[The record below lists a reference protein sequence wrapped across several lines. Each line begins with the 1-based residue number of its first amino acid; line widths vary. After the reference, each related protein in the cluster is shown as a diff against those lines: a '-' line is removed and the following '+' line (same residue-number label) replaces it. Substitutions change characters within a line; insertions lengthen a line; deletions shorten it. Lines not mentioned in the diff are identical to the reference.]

1 MKEPVGKSVRQT
13 PLLHSVG
20 GEENHL
26 MKRDRGS
33 NVKLELTSFK
43 CATCSVRLFSSS
55 MSAKSDTFKPV

>member
-13 PLLHSVG
+13 ALLHPVG

-26 MKRDRGS
+26 MMQDKGS
-33 NVKLELTSFK
+33 DMELELTSFK